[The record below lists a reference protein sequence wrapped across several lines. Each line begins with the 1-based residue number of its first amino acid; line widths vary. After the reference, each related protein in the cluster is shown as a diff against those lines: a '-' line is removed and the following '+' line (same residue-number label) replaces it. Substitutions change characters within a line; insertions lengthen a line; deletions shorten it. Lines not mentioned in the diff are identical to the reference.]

1 MNRVLVIGC
10 PGSGKSTLAKA
21 LHEKTGLP
29 LFHLDMLYW
38 NEDKTTV
45 SDEVFMERLSRV
57 LAETCWII
65 DGNYASTLDLR
76 MQFCDTALFLDY
88 PVELCLAG
96 IASRI
101 GQARTDMPWVETEAD
116 PEFLEFVKSYPA
128 LIRPNVLALLNKYT
142 DKEIHIFRNRQEAD
156 EFLSRI

>member
-21 LHEKTGLP
+21 LHEKKGLP
-29 LFHLDMLYW
+29 LFHLDLLYW
-38 NEDKTTV
+38 NGDKTTV

-57 LAETCWII
+57 LAGERWII
-65 DGNYASTLDLR
+65 DGNYASTLEQR
-76 MQFCDTALFLDY
+76 MQSCDTILFLDY

-96 IASRI
+96 ISSRM
-101 GQARTDMPWVETEAD
+101 GKPRTDIPWVETEED
-116 PEFLEFVKSYPA
+116 PEFLDFVKSYPI
-128 LIRPNVLALLNKYT
+128 LVKPDVLALLDKYT
-142 DKEIHIFRNRQEAD
+142 DKEIYVFRNRQEAD

>member
-38 NEDKTTV
+38 NGDKTTV

-65 DGNYASTLDLR
+65 DGNYASTLELR
-76 MQFCDTALFLDY
+76 MQFCDTVLFLDY

-101 GQARTDMPWVETEAD
+101 GQARTDMPWVETETD
-116 PEFLEFVKSYPA
+116 PEFLEFVKCYPA
-128 LIRPNVLALLNKYT
+128 LIRPNVLALLDKCT